1 MPDAVSIVIADSS
14 RLGTHVLEKILA
26 PVADVS
32 VCRTE
37 EDLRTALGKGPTLC
51 LVSYLW
57 PGIEE
62 LFSDLQAHRPE
73 TRVILLASPDSNPE
87 KIARLC
93 DEFDA
98 GLVYRPFEPSQVIHE
113 VMLLLSRRPD
123 HVETALQ
130 PSLSPSDI
138 TGTDLVL
145 RDLAFCRRH
154 HLSYSLLA
162 IRVDGY
168 ALLSRELGERVFRDL
183 DWVLMD
189 ALSGRLRREDSIC
202 FQKPGAILLSLPGTP
217 ALGARVLAWRLKRW
231 LGDEGIA
238 VHGFQVVLNTTAGIH
253 AIPPSGALPPPEQIQ
268 NVMDM
273 AIMAAERGSAND
285 DERAVQLTAP
295 AQAACAEPSRD
306 DMAAEEPSLDEE
318 ALWDSLTAMLSAEQQ
333 PGSSPRDV
341 VLQRM
346 ARVLSA
352 LAENE
357 RMALVDQL
365 LMAST
370 STR

>member
-14 RLGTHVLEKILA
+14 RLGTHMLEKILA

-37 EDLRTALGKGPTLC
+37 EDLRTALGAGPHLC

-62 LFSDLQAHRPE
+62 LFTDLHAHRPD
-73 TRVILLASPDSNPE
+73 TSIILLASPDSSPE

-113 VMLLLSRRPD
+113 VMLLLSRRSD
-123 HVETALQ
+123 DTQAAAQ
-130 PSLSPSDI
+130 NTLSVSDI
-138 TGTDLVL
+138 TGTELVL

-162 IRVDGY
+162 IRIDGY
-168 ALLSRELGERVFRDL
+168 ALLSRELGDKVFRDL

-231 LGDEGIA
+231 LGEDGIA
-238 VHGFQVVLNTTAGIH
+238 VHGFQVILNITAGIH
-253 AIPPSGALPPPEQIQ
+253 FIPPTGPLLVPEQIQ

-273 AIMAAERGSAND
+273 ALMAAERGSAS
-285 DERAVQLTAP
+285 DEERSVQLTAS
-295 AQAACAEPSRD
+295 AQAACTDPHHD
-306 DMAAEEPSLDEE
+306 DDQTQESAPDEE

-352 LAENE
+352 LEENE
-357 RMALVDQL
+357 RMALVDKL

-370 STR
+370 SAY